1 MNTEHLFSYGT
12 LQSHDVQLATFG
24 RILKGQPD
32 TLVGYRLTTIR
43 IEDEEFVTKS
53 GSADH
58 RNLQFTGSA
67 SDYVEGT
74 AFEVTMKELEEADAY
89 EPDGYERVS
98 VKLKS
103 ALKAWVYLN
112 KQQ

>member
-1 MNTEHLFSYGT
+1 MEEMLTESLFSYGT
-12 LQSHDVQLATFG
+12 LQTPAVQLATFG
-24 RILKGQPD
+24 RRLQGRPD

-43 IEDEEFVTKS
+43 IEDE
-53 GSADH
+53 DH

-74 AFEVTMKELEEADAY
+74 VFEVTKKEIEQADAY
-89 EPDGYERVS
+89 EPDEYERVS

-103 ALKAWVYLN
+103 GQDAWAYLN